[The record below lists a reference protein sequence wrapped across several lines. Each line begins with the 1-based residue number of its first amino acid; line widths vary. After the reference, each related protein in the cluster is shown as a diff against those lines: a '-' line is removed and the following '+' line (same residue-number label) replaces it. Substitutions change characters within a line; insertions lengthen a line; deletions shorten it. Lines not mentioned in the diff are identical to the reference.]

1 MDLVIKLD
9 SDDYLDLIKLQ
20 IDELY
25 NLQMDFNIN
34 YPTLLEIEDEESII
48 RLLKEEKY
56 LLKRLCGLL
65 DKYFDINPFF
75 KFSFNTFTIDDDS
88 DLAYFGRYEI
98 IPPLFLDKGT
108 IKYAKLT
115 KTMVELH
122 KEYFF
127 RKKPDGMFANCKR
140 GNIKSRMWEIP
151 NFIDA
156 DEYIKELRR
165 KINERFI

>member
-1 MDLVIKLD
+1 MGLVIKLD
-9 SDDYLDLIKLQ
+9 SDNYLKLIELQ

-34 YPTLLEIEDEESII
+34 YPNLLEVEDEENIVA
-48 RLLKEEKY
+48 LLKEEKY

-75 KFSFNTFTIDDDS
+75 KFDFNTFTIDDDS

-127 RKKPDGMFANCKR
+127 RKKTNGMFPNYKDV
-140 GNIKSRMWEIP
+140 KSRMWEIP
-151 NFIDA
+151 NFIDT

-165 KINERFI
+165 KIIERFI